1 MHGDSDQGMLP
12 AKKAYIEGL
21 KRYKEGDLK
30 SALSFFTSAIDGG
43 IDDFDILYYR
53 GMCHLDSGDYEAALI
68 DFEVLVRKEPSNPE
82 WRFRHGVTLYK
93 LRRYTEALGEMASI
107 PEDHDD
113 FSIRWHYLAVL
124 HYLAGEFDLALGAIE
139 KALAIFPT
147 MPKIWFN
154 AGIILRDSGLADRA
168 ELAFSTAARLDSRL
182 ATVKREILD

>member
-30 SALSFFTSAIDGG
+30 SALVYFTSAIEGG

-53 GMCHLDSGDYEAALI
+53 GMCHLDNGDYEAALI
-68 DFEVLVRKEPSNPE
+68 DFEVLVRKESSKPE
-82 WRFRHGVTLYK
+82 WRFRRGVALYK
-93 LRRYTEALGEMASI
+93 LHRYPEALEDMASI

-124 HYLAGEFDLALGAIE
+124 YYLAREYDRALGAIE
-139 KALAIFPT
+139 KALVIFPT

-154 AGIILRDSGLADRA
+154 AGIILRDSDLADRA

-182 ATVKREILD
+182 TTAKREILD